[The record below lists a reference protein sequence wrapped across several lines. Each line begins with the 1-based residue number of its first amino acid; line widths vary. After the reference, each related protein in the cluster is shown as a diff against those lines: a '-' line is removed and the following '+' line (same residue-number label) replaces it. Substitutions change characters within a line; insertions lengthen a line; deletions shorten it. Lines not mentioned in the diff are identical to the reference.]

1 MNSVFYGNEIKGKTH
16 PILTILQKQ
25 LKDTMKNKAVLLQ
38 FLMFPILGLIMTK
51 SVKMEDMPPNFFVYL
66 FAVMY
71 VGMAPLV
78 SVSAII
84 SEEKEKNTLRVLLM
98 AGVKPRQYLLGI
110 GCYVF
115 SACMLGSAVFGCLL
129 EGGTFQERMQF
140 LLILAIGIVAS
151 ILLGAAI
158 GVGSRNQMAAT
169 SLTVPVM
176 LVFAFLPMLSMF
188 NEVMAKVAKF
198 TYTEQIRLLISSLN
212 GGSNMEGILADGI
225 EHMFT
230 IGVNVLVFGG
240 VFYVCFKRNFA
251 KYL

>member
-1 MNSVFYGNEIKGKTH
+1 MNSVFYGNEIKSKTN

-25 LKDTMKNKAVLLQ
+25 LKDTMKNKTVLLQ
-38 FLMFPILGLIMTK
+38 FLMFPILGILMTK
-51 SVKMEDMPPNFFVYL
+51 SVKMEDMPPNFFIHL

-110 GCYVF
+110 GSYVF
-115 SACMLGSAVFGCLL
+115 LACMLGSAVFCCLL
-129 EGGTFQERMQF
+129 DGAAFQEKILF
-140 LLILAIGIVAS
+140 LLILATGIAAS

-158 GVGSRNQMAAT
+158 GVGSRNQMSAT

-176 LVFAFLPMLSMF
+176 LLFSFLPMLSMF
-188 NEVMAKVAKF
+188 NEVIAKVAKF
-198 TYTEQIRLLISSLN
+198 TYTEQIRLLISGLDGKVEAEHIFAIGLN
-212 GGSNMEGILADGI
+212 I
-225 EHMFT
+225 
-230 IGVNVLVFGG
+230 LVFGG
-240 VFYVCFKRNFA
+240 VFGALYRRKGID
-251 KYL
+251 